1 MTAGMA
7 LDARSQS
14 ALGHAS
20 MAAVAL
26 GRRSAP
32 VQRENNELL
41 LLTLILISVDGKA
54 INATNASQ
62 KAVAKMDTAPTNQAI
77 IASTN
82 VDPILISILLPRL

>member
-32 VQRENNELL
+32 VQL
-41 LLTLILISVDGKA
+41 DGKA

-62 KAVAKMDTAPTNQAI
+62 KAVAKMDTAPTNQANACACPTGQARTAI
-77 IASTN
+77 
-82 VDPILISILLPRL
+82 